1 MLQAAMMLL
10 TDLKR
15 AVTTTQGPLCLR
27 RLTEAEA
34 ASEQALALVRKA
46 MQGSRIILTS

>member
-1 MLQAAMMLL
+1 MLL
-10 TDLKR
+10 SDLKK
-15 AVTTTQGPLCLR
+15 AMTMGQGPLCLR

-34 ASEQALALVRKA
+34 ASEQALSLVRRA